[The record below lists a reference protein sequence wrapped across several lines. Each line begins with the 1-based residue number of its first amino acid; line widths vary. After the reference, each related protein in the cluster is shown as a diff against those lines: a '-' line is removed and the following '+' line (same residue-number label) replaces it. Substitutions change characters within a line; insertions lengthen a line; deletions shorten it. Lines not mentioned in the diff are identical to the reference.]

1 MDMVCGSLDQNA
13 QANYKGAAKFLE
25 SKRLRDGRE
34 RACCLS
40 SEYLTTDAE
49 WNTRDRE
56 LWRTSAIHLFKGK
69 TKQQRRQLGKGPGN
83 SGEPDGGTLRA
94 VLGHGIAP
102 KSGAWEAHEKRREQV
117 VRGAFR
123 EEGGAG
129 QGRAEAAIAGVR
141 VGEKAQVGEAGVT
154 GRRRASCGKIRWRP
168 SRRLEGAR
176 CSGRTIHHSHFGF
189 VGFSWEPSRGET
201 NLPHI
206 CPFLPSPVT
215 RLPLCSG
222 LSCRSRG
229 GCCCTAKET
238 AMGSCLVA
246 PTMNKG
252 GCTGEQVPVYL
263 GEF

>member
-129 QGRAEAAIAGVR
+129 QESGSSYRRGESGREGTGRGSWGHRKGQGLVWKNKMAAI
-141 VGEKAQVGEAGVT
+141 KEAGGGKVQRPHDSPLSFWFCRLLLGAQQ
-154 GRRRASCGKIRWRP
+154 GRD
-168 SRRLEGAR
+168 
-176 CSGRTIHHSHFGF
+176 
-189 VGFSWEPSRGET
+189 
-201 NLPHI
+201 
-206 CPFLPSPVT
+206 
-215 RLPLCSG
+215 
-222 LSCRSRG
+222 
-229 GCCCTAKET
+229 
-238 AMGSCLVA
+238 
-246 PTMNKG
+246 
-252 GCTGEQVPVYL
+252 
-263 GEF
+263 